1 MHGRQRQG
9 GLKSGPCKRRH
20 RRDRSEGSR
29 ESSGAEEDGFALE
42 HLDGEEQGYG
52 GIHAGGNKDDGDEIP
67 VVSAGDKFFAE
78 EAHVK
83 NGDERELGSK
93 LDAGEHGGDR
103 RDNDDESQR
112 RQIAL
117 RFLVGFGEQS
127 NGHQG
132 GGKEYGERQS
142 HDKDR

>member
-78 EAHVK
+78 GLMLRMGMSES
-83 NGDERELGSK
+83 LGVSSTPGSMAAI
-93 LDAGEHGGDR
+93 AGIMTTKVSGVR
-103 RDNDDESQR
+103 
-112 RQIAL
+112 
-117 RFLVGFGEQS
+117 
-127 NGHQG
+127 
-132 GGKEYGERQS
+132 
-142 HDKDR
+142 